1 MGSNSWD
8 LTPIHSYLIEGG
20 HLATNAAMSIG
31 QELAE
36 AVDRCVNIQVY
47 IQNVDLFFFELPMN

>member
-8 LTPIHSYLIEGG
+8 LTPIQSNLVEGG
-20 HLATNAAMSIG
+20 HSATNAVTSIG

-36 AVDRCVNIQVY
+36 AVNRCVNMY
-47 IQNVDLFFFELPMN
+47 Y